1 MRIVYVCSAGRA
13 SYIALFVHL
22 SRVVPSAKRAI
33 IYMMENV

>member
-33 IYMMENV
+33 ISMMENV